1 MYCQHCGKGL
11 SNGSHFCS
19 NCGAA
24 LNVEPPVVRQG
35 RIVRPRYPRM
45 VAGVCAGFAQH
56 FGWDVTL
63 VRVLFAVFTVLTSGC
78 GVPVYIAA
86 WVLMPDA
93 PFELTTTSTQAG
105 ANQQGTTA

>member
-1 MYCQHCGKGL
+1 MYCPHCGKGL

-24 LNVEPPVVRQG
+24 VGIQPQPLRQG
-35 RIVRPRYPRM
+35 KLVRPRYPRA

-56 FGWDVTL
+56 FGWDLTV
-63 VRVLFAVFTVLTSGC
+63 VRVLYVLFTLITSGC
-78 GVPVYIAA
+78 GIPVYIAA

-93 PFELTTTSTQAG
+93 PFELTTSPNQPAT
-105 ANQQGTTA
+105 NQQGTVA